1 MTISISFSFSRPDI
15 KWYRDQEEVLESP
28 KYQFYRAIQ
37 PSNPN
42 IHFVRLTI
50 VVSCLITLNTPQGQ
64 LILKFSI
71 EPKNEWKY
79 FSISAL
85 ASFKW
90 VKS

>member
-1 MTISISFSFSRPDI
+1 MTISSFFSRPDI

-50 VVSCLITLNTPQGQ
+50 VVSCLITLNIPKDQ
-64 LILKFSI
+64 LISKANF
-71 EPKNEWKY
+71 EVFN
-79 FSISAL
+79 
-85 ASFKW
+85 
-90 VKS
+90 